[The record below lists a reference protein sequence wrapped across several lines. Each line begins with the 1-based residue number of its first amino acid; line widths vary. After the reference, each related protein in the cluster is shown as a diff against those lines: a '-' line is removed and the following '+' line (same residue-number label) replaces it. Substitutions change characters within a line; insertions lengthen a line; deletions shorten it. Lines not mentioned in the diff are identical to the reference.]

1 MNNRI
6 FLVVVFLVLIAAG
19 VGIWQLIPTNAQLR
33 WTEAMDAATK
43 GNHTQ
48 TQQVANE
55 LLRDYPESTAIHQL
69 LAITSIRTGEYDQ
82 TLERYKSLSSIEAAQ
97 QSGYPDF
104 LVTPQGE
111 LSDFLLEAGNICIE
125 MGHCEVAEECWKGA
139 IKNNANQHEARA
151 LLAHILAAQ
160 GRVWEMKGL
169 LEKLVE
175 DKRAKQQHALL
186 LGLLNPTIAD
196 DALLA
201 IWGEAV
207 PNEPLQML
215 AFAAMQF
222 GTGNTQVA
230 LPLMQKVRKAHP
242 ALVSGHAWVGKAL
255 VRTDFTALI
264 EWQSQ
269 LPKNAESHPDIWY
282 VKGLWADHE
291 NQLPAAIRCMSMAVQ
306 LNPDHRGACY
316 YLASFMKR
324 GFPGRFSEQVDYL
337 YERVDHLTLLHSATD
352 ALYRAPESVQHLGAA
367 AETTWRLNRPYE
379 FEMWIAELEKQT
391 TNPNA
396 RARVRQ
402 LRQLQEASK
411 NEVQMQAEQL
421 HQFLVDL
428 PRQQSLPQVVWK
440 KSESQVTETVLV
452 AAEFPTLTDES
463 EATGI
468 DFRFLDDRSE
478 QDQPSIMHQT
488 GGGVGVVDFDNDG
501 WPEIYFPQGGN
512 LPGTPEK
519 PGFHNTL
526 YRSVGGEMFEEV
538 SFQADVADM
547 KFSQGCSVGDFDND
561 GFSDLYVAN
570 IGPNKLYRNNGDGT
584 FSEMPGPWSAS
595 PGVWTSSAA
604 IADLNADGL
613 PDIFDVNYLDVP
625 LDRAVLCDS
634 IGKNCGP
641 LAYDGVDDRLW
652 LNKGDGTFVDV
663 SEKAGLLGRQTEAK
677 GLGLVVARL
686 GDSKRLSL
694 FIANDVRANFHYVR
708 VSKDGEVP
716 VFEDQAILSG
726 LALDQAGDVQACMG
740 IAVGDVNADG
750 TQDLFVT
757 NFEDEYNTMYLQ
769 SEFGDFQD
777 VTAKMRL
784 RDASYEMLGFG
795 AQFVDFNLDG
805 ALDVTLTNG
814 HVYEYQLEAPDKPA
828 TMRPQVFMNRDYQ
841 RFVEMKPTPKTKWL
855 GDAVRGRGLA
865 VLDWNRDGLD
875 DFVVSELNTRA
886 SLVTNRSSEV
896 GNWIAFQF
904 VGTTTDR
911 DAIGAKIDI
920 VTNGKTKTGLLTAG
934 SGYMSSN
941 EKLLRFG
948 LGSVDLVD
956 EVKVTWPNG
965 NQDSFESPAVNRS
978 YLLREGFGPRLIDD
992 SPKPHS
998 PIRR

>member
-1 MNNRI
+1 MNNRLLLV
-6 FLVVVFLVLIAAG
+6 LVVLVLGAAG
-19 VGIWQLIPTNAQLR
+19 FGVWQLFPNNAQRR
-33 WTEAMDAATK
+33 WTEAMDAATT
-43 GNHTQ
+43 GDHVR
-48 TQQVANE
+48 TQQVATE
-55 LLRDYPESTAIHQL
+55 LLRDYPDSTAVHQL
-69 LAITSIRTGEYDQ
+69 LAITSVRTGEYEQ
-82 TLERYKSLSSIEAAQ
+82 TLASYKALSSIEAEQ

-104 LVTPQGE
+104 LVTPTGE
-111 LSDFLLEAGNICIE
+111 LSDFLLEAGNICIK

-139 IKNNANQHEARA
+139 IKNNSDQHEARA

-175 DKRAKQQHALL
+175 DKQAKQQHVLL

-196 DALLA
+196 DALLG

-207 PNEPLQML
+207 PDEPLQML

-222 GTGNTQVA
+222 GTGDTKVA
-230 LPLMQKVRKAHP
+230 LPLMQEVKKAHP
-242 ALVSGHAWVGKAL
+242 DLLSGHAWVGKAL
-255 VRTDFTALI
+255 VRTDFNALI

-269 LPKNAESHPDIWY
+269 LPENAESHPDIWY
-282 VKGLWADHE
+282 VRGLWADHE

-316 YLASFMKR
+316 YLASFLKR
-324 GFPGRFSEQVDYL
+324 AFPGQFSEQVDYL
-337 YERVDHLTLLHSATD
+337 YDRVDYLTLLHSATD

-367 AETTWRLNRPYE
+367 AETTWRLNRPHE
-379 FEMWIAELEKQT
+379 SEMWIAELEKQT
-391 TNPNA
+391 TNPSA

-402 LRQLQEASK
+402 LRQLQEASRK
-411 NEVQMQAEQL
+411 NVRTQAEQL
-421 HQFLVDL
+421 HQFLADL
-428 PRQQSLPQVVWK
+428 PKQQSLPQVVWK
-440 KSESQVTETVLV
+440 QAESQVTETVRV
-452 AAEFPTLTDES
+452 AVEFPTLTDES

-488 GGGVGVVDFDNDG
+488 GGGVGVIDFDNDG
-501 WPEIYFPQGGN
+501 WAEIYFPQGGN

-519 PGFHNTL
+519 PDFHNTL
-526 YRSVGGEMFEEV
+526 YRSVWGERFEEV
-538 SFQADVADM
+538 SFLADVADLE
-547 KFSQGCSVGDFDND
+547 FSQGCSVGDFDND
-561 GFSDLYVAN
+561 GFADLYVAN

-634 IGKNCGP
+634 IGQNCGP

-652 LNKGDGTFVDV
+652 LNNGDETFEDV
-663 SEKAGLLGRQTEAK
+663 SEKAGLLGRKTEAK

-686 GDSKRLSL
+686 GASENLSL
-694 FIANDVRANFHYVR
+694 FIANDVQANFHYVR
-708 VSKDGEVP
+708 VSEDGEIP
-716 VFEDQAILSG
+716 IFEDQAILSG
-726 LALDQAGDVQACMG
+726 LALDQAGAVQACMG
-740 IAVGDVNADG
+740 IAVGDINADG

-757 NFEDEYNTMYLQ
+757 NFEDESNTMYLQ

-784 RDASYEMLGFG
+784 REASYDMLGFG

-814 HVYEYQLEAPDKPA
+814 HVFEYQLESPNEPA
-828 TMRPQVFMNRDYQ
+828 TMRPQVFMNHEYQ
-841 RFVEMKPTPKTKWL
+841 RFVEMKPTSETKWL
-855 GDAVRGRGLA
+855 NDAVRGRGLA

-875 DFVVSELNTRA
+875 DFAVSELNTRA

-904 VGTTTDR
+904 VGTTTAR
-911 DAIGAKIDI
+911 DAIGSRIDI
-920 VTNGKTKTGLLTAG
+920 RFDGETRSASLTAG
-934 SGYMSSN
+934 SGYMASN

-948 LGSVDLVD
+948 LGSIDSVD
-956 EVKVTWPNG
+956 EVSVTWPNG
-965 NQDSFESPAVNRS
+965 RQESFQSPVVNRR
-978 YLLREGFGPRLIDD
+978 YLLREGDGPRLIDD
-992 SPKPHS
+992 SPQPQ
-998 PIRR
+998 